1 METKTEIYGY
11 EIELTKC
18 PICEKNTDIK
28 AFSAKSEKKVVTILI
43 QFMKS
48 HLSTCKSYHGQ
59 KVELNVQLNQKT
71 RNFAPRIMN
80 YETKKVNRKIIV

>member
-18 PICEKNTDIK
+18 PICDKHTDIK

-43 QFMKS
+43 QFMKI
-48 HLSTCKSYHGQ
+48 HLKNCESYHGQ
-59 KVELNVQLNQKT
+59 KVELNVKLNQKT
-71 RNFAPRIMN
+71 RNIAPRLMT
-80 YETKKVNRKIIV
+80 YETKKVDRKIIV